1 MKIPSVTLAI
11 VSGNMEDRLIFRND
25 LSLYKTEINQKES
38 CHENKI

>member
-25 LSLYKTEINQKES
+25 LSLYKQKLI
-38 CHENKI
+38 KGIMP

>member
-25 LSLYKTEINQKES
+25 LSFYKTEINQNVS
-38 CHENKI
+38 FHEKII